1 MRSWFA
7 LRLYAHKEP
16 GLRLRGKSVFSLFHR
31 SEVSDP
37 PVRIISIQQICA
49 TDLRWCETRRVGKE
63 NQYHRKL
70 SLGNASRL
78 IHASGVAYLEKRT
91 LRGACSQRSAIL
103 QLAHGPL

>member
-49 TDLRWCETRRVGKE
+49 TDLSWWCETRRVGKE

-78 IHASGVAYLEKRT
+78 IHASGVALWKTVGIY
-91 LRGACSQRSAIL
+91 GAFGI
-103 QLAHGPL
+103 